1 MSSTARFFGAL
12 ERREKYDLLSK
23 QGGTSSYTH
32 YREVIAEDCRYR
44 CVYCDSHQDTIGGPE
59 TMQLDHFRPWNRGFG
74 PEKVR
79 HFAHLVDDPKNLVH
93 ACSVCN
99 RFKAARWPTE
109 DPDVPHDDEKGW
121 VDPFAEVRSDFLFV
135 EANGSLVEGKPPGN
149 YLIRT
154 LRLNRPLLMRQR
166 ELRSLVAT
174 LEEGHIP
181 RLRGILESNADSEHA
196 QTALLALA
204 LFDTIRSQ
212 CCPD

>member
-1 MSSTARFFGAL
+1 MSSTAQFFCAL
-12 ERREKYDLLSK
+12 KRREKYEPLPDEVRA
-23 QGGTSSYTH
+23 SSYTR

-44 CVYCDSHQDTIGGPE
+44 CVYCDSHQDAIGGPE

-79 HFAHLVDDPKNLVH
+79 YFAHLVDDPTNLLH

-135 EANGSLVEGKPPGN
+135 EADGSLVERKPPGN
-149 YLIRT
+149 YLIKT
-154 LRLNRPLLMRQR
+154 LRLNRPLLIRQR
-166 ELRSLVAT
+166 ELRSLIAT
-174 LEEGHIP
+174 FGEIHIP
-181 RLRGILESNADSEHA
+181 RLRGILESNADTEHA
-196 QTALLALA
+196 QTAQFALT
-204 LFDTIRSQ
+204 LFDTIKSQ
-212 CCPD
+212 CCLD

>member
-1 MSSTARFFGAL
+1 
-12 ERREKYDLLSK
+12 
-23 QGGTSSYTH
+23 
-32 YREVIAEDCRYR
+32 
-44 CVYCDSHQDTIGGPE
+44 
-59 TMQLDHFRPWNRGFG
+59 MQLDHFRPWNRGFG

-79 HFAHLVDDPKNLVH
+79 HFAHLVDDPTNLVH

-166 ELRSLVAT
+166 ELRNVIASL
-174 LEEGHIP
+174 ERDQIP
-181 RLRGILESNADSEHA
+181 RLRNILESDTDSEHA
-196 QTALLALA
+196 QTAQLALT

>member
-1 MSSTARFFGAL
+1 MSSTAQFFCAL
-12 ERREKYDLLSK
+12 KRREKYEPLPDEVRA
-23 QGGTSSYTH
+23 SSYTR

-79 HFAHLVDDPKNLVH
+79 YFAHLVDDPTNLLH

-135 EANGSLVEGKPPGN
+135 EADGSLVERKPPGN
-149 YLIRT
+149 YLIKT
-154 LRLNRPLLMRQR
+154 LRLNRPLLIRQR
-166 ELRSLVAT
+166 ELRSLIAT
-174 LEEGHIP
+174 LGEIHIP
-181 RLRGILESNADSEHA
+181 RLRGILESNADTEHA
-196 QTALLALA
+196 QTAQFALT
-204 LFDTIRSQ
+204 LFDTIKSQ
-212 CCPD
+212 CCLD